1 MLVQREFPKTAWFDI
16 FVVGVGVIKKADV
29 ARCGIV
35 LIRDIQERRGDGIG
49 DDSFV
54 HFV

>member
-1 MLVQREFPKTAWFDI
+1 M
-16 FVVGVGVIKKADV
+16 GVNNKADV
-29 ARCGIV
+29 ARCGTN

-54 HFV
+54 HLV